1 MALHKVQIFGRNS
14 STTDEDYI
22 EVIDHKLAIDI
33 DAIPDTT
40 AGDLASMSADLGTI
54 QTDIATVKTDLA
66 LVKASVSNAGTA
78 YCKSDTATDD
88 TARRFETSLKKIMNA
103 SVQVIGNSQL
113 FGQSDGIL
121 YQIDPG
127 DTKSLG
133 NIDISTVYFKNATA
147 GQNGTVVI
155 FGVEE

>member
-1 MALHKVQIFGRNS
+1 
-14 STTDEDYI
+14 
-22 EVIDHKLAIDI
+22 
-33 DAIPDTT
+33 
-40 AGDLASMSADLGTI
+40 MSADLGTI
-54 QTDIATVKTDLA
+54 QADIATVKADIA

-78 YCKSDTATDD
+78 YCKSDTAAAD
-88 TARRFETSLKKIMNA
+88 TARRFETAEKKIMNA
-103 SVQVIGNSQL
+103 SVQVATNSQL
-113 FGQSDGIL
+113 FGSSGTIE

-133 NIDISTVYFKNATA
+133 NIDISTVYFKNAVA